1 MEEGGEK
8 GTHAARWE
16 MSVYLCSQFCVVY
29 VFVMWEMHFAYLH
42 VAVLFFSCSCAVGNV
57 VLVRCWH
64 SRVEGH
70 ACLHIFVWVR
80 CCHSLT
86 VGHVCL
92 HIFVVVVAGIL
103 VNTVSAS
110 DPRSEGWG
118 IESPCPYISDVRIR

>member
-1 MEEGGEK
+1 MFA
-8 GTHAARWE
+8 T
-16 MSVYLCSQFCVVY
+16 VLCGLRFRDVGNAFCISSCCGII
-29 VFVMWEMHFAYLH
+29 L
-42 VAVLFFSCSCAVGNV
+42 SCSGVVGNV

-86 VGHVCL
+86 VRHVCL

-110 DPRSEGWG
+110 DSRSEGWG